1 MYKNNTIA
9 AIATA
14 PGNSGISIVRI
25 SGDEAFAV
33 ADRAFRH
40 VGGRK
45 LSESPG
51 FRAYFGRIYDGEEM
65 IDEVIALVMR
75 GPKSYT
81 GENSVEI
88 SCHGGML
95 ITRRI
100 LECILKC
107 GATMAEP
114 GEFTKRAFLNGR
126 IDLSQAEAVIDL
138 IDAKNEFAV
147 KSSVSQLDGRL
158 SEKIRDMRAQILD
171 AMSYIEAALDDP
183 EHISLEG
190 YEETFTPKLENF
202 IRNIDTLIKNYDNS
216 RVLKSGIKTV
226 ILGKPNAGKSS
237 LLNLFAG
244 RDLAIVTDIA
254 GTTRDVI
261 SEQININGIGFEIID
276 TAGIR
281 QTGDVVEKI
290 GVSRSIS
297 AMEGA
302 DLLLYVVDSS
312 TALDE
317 NDVRILS
324 LMGDKK
330 AIIVYN
336 KTDLSANV
344 DVNELRRLCP
354 DTLIV
359 RMSAEDGT
367 GFDKL
372 KEKMVSMFN
381 SGSIS
386 QNDQVIITNL
396 RHKEALGNAL
406 TSLRRV
412 RESIEGGFGEDL
424 WNIDLQDAYESL
436 GLIIGEA
443 VGDDVVNNIFAKFCM
458 GK

>member
-1 MYKNNTIA
+1 MKNNTIA

-14 PGNSGISIVRI
+14 PGSSGISIIRI
-25 SGDEAFAV
+25 SGDEAFLV
-33 ADRAFRH
+33 ADRVFRH
-40 VGGRK
+40 VGGKK

-51 FRAYFGRIYDGEEM
+51 FRAYFGKIYDKNEP

-81 GENSVEI
+81 GEDSVEI
-88 SCHGGML
+88 SCHGGIL
-95 ITRRI
+95 VTRRI
-100 LECILKC
+100 LECVLHA
-107 GATMAEP
+107 GASMAEP

-147 KSSVSQLDGRL
+147 KSSLSQLDGRL
-158 SEKIRDMRAQILD
+158 SDRIRAMRAQILD

-190 YEETFTPKLENF
+190 YEEEFTPKIVGF
-202 IRNIDTLIKNYDNS
+202 IEEIQDLIKNYDDS
-216 RVLKSGIKTV
+216 KVLKSGIKTV

-261 SEQININGIGFEIID
+261 SEQINISGIGFEIID

-302 DLLLYVVDSS
+302 NLLLYVVDSS
-312 TALDE
+312 TELDE
-317 NDVRILS
+317 NDRHILS
-324 LMGDKK
+324 IMGDRKV
-330 AIIVYN
+330 IIVYN
-336 KTDLSANV
+336 KTDLSSKV
-344 DVNELRRLCP
+344 DETELRALSP
-354 DTLIV
+354 HATIIK
-359 RMSAEDGT
+359 MSAGDGT

-372 KEKMVSMFN
+372 KECMVSMFN
-381 SGSIS
+381 SGSIA

-396 RHKEALGNAL
+396 RHKEALNSAL

-412 RESIEGGFGEDL
+412 LESIEGGFGEDL